1 MGNDKLKERCQQ
13 LITAAV
19 DGELAPGEEKEL
31 EQLLGRFPELRK
43 EFHEFKSLK
52 EVTKS
57 MKIKSPDPEF
67 WQVYWQNVYNRIE
80 RGLAWF
86 LFTIGAGILI
96 TYGLVEGL
104 LEILRD
110 PNLSVIVK
118 IGIFSLVLGL
128 VMLLLSV
135 IREKHFRKQHERYKE
150 VQQ

>member
-31 EQLLGRFPELRK
+31 EQLLERFPELRK

>member
-31 EQLLGRFPELRK
+31 EQLLERFPELRK

-52 EVTKS
+52 EVMKS